1 MAPPERPAQPLPLRR
16 ASDGAP
22 AAGEAAAQTAGD
34 ELAAADPAPLD
45 ADSEPAEPPFEPSL
59 ASPRVEPEAPFLP
72 AALQVPARRRRGR
85 QSVLPGF
92 GLAMGFTLL
101 YLSLIVFIPLS
112 TVLLKSASLTWAS
125 FWRTVSA
132 PRTLAAYRLSL
143 VASAVAALINGVFG
157 VLVAW
162 VLERYRFPG
171 KRLVDALVDLPFALP
186 TAVAGIALASV
197 YARNGWVGRWLE
209 PLGIHVAYTPL
220 GVIVAL
226 TFIGLP
232 FVVRTVQPV
241 LSDLDPAVE
250 EAASTLGASR
260 AQIFFRVILPE
271 LVPAAA
277 TGFVL
282 AFARAL
288 GEYGSVI
295 FIAGNLPGKSEIT
308 PLLIMIKLEEFD
320 YPGATA
326 IALVFLLISFGL
338 LFLINVLAW
347 RRSRFLRAREEA
359 A

>member
-1 MAPPERPAQPLPLRR
+1 MTPADRPASARLVRPARLASEAPLLPVAAEAL
-16 ASDGAP
+16 AAP
-22 AAGEAAAQTAGD
+22 A
-34 ELAAADPAPLD
+34 
-45 ADSEPAEPPFEPSL
+45 
-59 ASPRVEPEAPFLP
+59 PRRP
-72 AALQVPARRRRGR
+72 RRQSRR
-85 QSVLPGF
+85 SVLPGF
-92 GLAMGFTLL
+92 GLSMGFTLL
-101 YLSLIVFIPLS
+101 YLSLVILIPLS
-112 TVLLKSASLTWAS
+112 TVLLKSAALTWPAFWHTVAS
-125 FWRTVSA
+125 
-132 PRTLAAYRLSL
+132 PRALYAYRLSL
-143 VASAVAALINGVFG
+143 AASGLAAVVNGVFG

-197 YARNGWVGRWLE
+197 YADNGWVGRWLA

-220 GVIVAL
+220 GVVVAL

-260 AQIFFRVILPE
+260 GQIFRRVIVPE
-271 LVPAAA
+271 ILPAAA

-295 FIAGNLPGKSEIT
+295 FIAGNLPMKSEVV
-308 PLLIMIKLEEFD
+308 PLLIMIRLEEFD
-320 YPGATA
+320 YPAATA
-326 IALVFLLISFGL
+326 IAFVFLVISFAL
-338 LFLINVLAW
+338 LFLINLLAW